1 MSISQRING
10 WLRKVPAWPL
20 YVLLPIPGIWVF
32 YLALTNQLGPDP
44 LITLERELG
53 ETGLQLIIL
62 TLVIT
67 PLRRL
72 TKVSLLKFRRALG
85 VMAFFYVFAHMLS
98 WALID
103 LRLDI
108 GAIFT
113 EIVKRPF
120 ITIGMLGFLT
130 LIPLAVT
137 SNNLSVR
144 RLGAAVWTRIHKLA
158 YLAAALG
165 ALHYL
170 LVVKAWPPE
179 PIVYASIVAT
189 LLGIRAWWAANKPA
203 KRKRQA

>member
-1 MSISQRING
+1 MPLSQRVNG

-67 PLRRL
+67 PVRRL

-85 VMAFFYVFAHMLS
+85 VMAFFYIFAHMLS
-98 WALID
+98 WAVID

-120 ITIGMLGFLT
+120 ITIGMIGFLT
-130 LIPLAVT
+130 MIPLAVT
-137 SNNLSVR
+137 SNNFSVR
-144 RLGAAVWTRIHKLA
+144 RLGAAVWSRIHKLA

-179 PIVYASIVAT
+179 PIVYASVVAA

>member
-1 MSISQRING
+1 MPLSQRVNG

-67 PLRRL
+67 PVRRL

-85 VMAFFYVFAHMLS
+85 VMAFFYIFAHMLS
-98 WALID
+98 WAVID

-120 ITIGMLGFLT
+120 ITIGMIGFLT
-130 LIPLAVT
+130 MIPLAVT
-137 SNNLSVR
+137 SNNFSVR
-144 RLGAAVWTRIHKLA
+144 RLGAAVWSRIHKLA

-179 PIVYASIVAT
+179 PIVYASVVAV

>member
-1 MSISQRING
+1 MNG

-67 PLRRL
+67 PVRRL

-85 VMAFFYVFAHMLS
+85 VMAFFYIFAHMLS
-98 WALID
+98 WAVID

-120 ITIGMLGFLT
+120 ITIGMIGFLT
-130 LIPLAVT
+130 MIPLAVT

-179 PIVYASIVAT
+179 PIIYASIVAA

>member
-1 MSISQRING
+1 MPLSQRVNG
-10 WLRKVPAWPL
+10 WIRKVPAWPL

-53 ETGLQLIIL
+53 ERGLQLIIL
-62 TLVIT
+62 TLIVT

-85 VMAFFYVFAHMLS
+85 VMAFVYIFAHMLS

-108 GAIFT
+108 GAIIT

-120 ITIGMLGFLT
+120 ITIGALGFLT
-130 LIPLAVT
+130 MIPLAVT
-137 SNNLSVR
+137 SNNYSVR
-144 RLGAAVWTRIHKLA
+144 RLGGALWTRIHKLA
-158 YLAAALG
+158 YLAAAFG

-179 PIVYASIVAT
+179 PIVYASIVAA

-203 KRKRQA
+203 KQKRRA

>member
-1 MSISQRING
+1 MNG
-10 WLRKVPAWPL
+10 WIRKVPAWPL
-20 YVLLPIPGIWVF
+20 YVLLPIPGLWVF

-53 ETGLQLIIL
+53 ERGLQLIIL
-62 TLVIT
+62 TLIIT
-67 PLRRL
+67 PLRRF
-72 TKVSLLKFRRALG
+72 TKISLLKFRRALG

-130 LIPLAVT
+130 MIPLAVT
-137 SNNLSVR
+137 SNNYSVR
-144 RLGAAVWTRIHKLA
+144 KLGPAVWTRIHKLA
-158 YLAAALG
+158 YPVAALG

-179 PIVYASIVAT
+179 PIVYASIVAA

>member
-1 MSISQRING
+1 MPFSQRVNG
-10 WLRKVPAWPL
+10 WIRKVPAWPL
-20 YVLLPIPGIWVF
+20 YVLLPIPGLWVF

-53 ETGLQLIIL
+53 ERGLQLIIL
-62 TLVIT
+62 TLIIT
-67 PLRRL
+67 PLRRF
-72 TKVSLLKFRRALG
+72 TKISLLKFRRALG

-130 LIPLAVT
+130 MIPLAVT
-137 SNNLSVR
+137 SNNYSVR
-144 RLGAAVWTRIHKLA
+144 KLGAAVWTRIHKLA
-158 YLAAALG
+158 YPVAALG

-179 PIVYASIVAT
+179 PIIYASIVAA

>member
-1 MSISQRING
+1 MPFSQRVNG
-10 WLRKVPAWPL
+10 WIRKVPAWPL
-20 YVLLPIPGIWVF
+20 YVLLPIPGLWVF

-53 ETGLQLIIL
+53 ERGLQLIIL
-62 TLVIT
+62 TLIIT
-67 PLRRL
+67 PLRRF
-72 TKVSLLKFRRALG
+72 TKISLLKFRRALG

-130 LIPLAVT
+130 MIPLAVT
-137 SNNLSVR
+137 SNNYSVR
-144 RLGAAVWTRIHKLA
+144 KLGPAVWTRIHKLA
-158 YLAAALG
+158 YPVAALG

-179 PIVYASIVAT
+179 PIVYASIVAA

>member
-1 MSISQRING
+1 MPLSQRLNG

-62 TLVIT
+62 TLFIT
-67 PLRRL
+67 PVRRL

-85 VMAFFYVFAHMLS
+85 VMAFFYIFAHMLS
-98 WALID
+98 WAVID

-120 ITIGMLGFLT
+120 ITIGMIGFLT
-130 LIPLAVT
+130 MIPLAVT

-179 PIVYASIVAT
+179 PIIYASIVAA

>member
-1 MSISQRING
+1 MPLSQRVNG

-67 PLRRL
+67 PVRRL

-85 VMAFFYVFAHMLS
+85 VMAFFYIFAHMLS
-98 WALID
+98 WAVID

-120 ITIGMLGFLT
+120 ITIGMIGFLT
-130 LIPLAVT
+130 MIPLAVT

-179 PIVYASIVAT
+179 PIIYASIVAA